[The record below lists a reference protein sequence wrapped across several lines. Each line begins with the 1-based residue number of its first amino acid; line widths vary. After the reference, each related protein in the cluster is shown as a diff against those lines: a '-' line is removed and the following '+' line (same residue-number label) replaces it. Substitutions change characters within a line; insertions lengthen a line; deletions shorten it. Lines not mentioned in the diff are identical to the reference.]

1 MAPRFSKN
9 GKRLGR
15 PPKDKTATV
24 FAINQPTIVT
34 ASDSAVQ
41 TAETKDI
48 VESIE
53 FDTSS
58 MIECE
63 FVPVPQHFIVSF
75 QNAEKKHGYYS
86 SSIYAIEGINWSKWV
101 IMAYL
106 KADFE
111 SYRKQ
116 GLKNK
121 EILQRCLNYLNAVP
135 PKKKYAK
142 KDPTPKYGKL
152 ELFKDDIQFTNKLGF
167 ECAILVCTTTER
179 RCDHFWGEGEKF
191 L

>member
-15 PPKDKTATV
+15 PPKNKEATV
-24 FAINQPTIVT
+24 FTVT
-34 ASDSAVQ
+34 TPLPVQNTPVLEVKEEQQDEAVVVD
-41 TAETKDI
+41 AN
-48 VESIE
+48 
-53 FDTSS
+53 S

-63 FVPVPQHFIVSF
+63 FVPVTQHVIISMP
-75 QNAEKKHGYYS
+75 NAEKKHGYYS
-86 SSIYAIEGINWSKWV
+86 GSIYAIEGINWTKWV
-101 IMAYL
+101 ALAYL
-106 KADFE
+106 KADFDT
-111 SYRKQ
+111 YRKQ
-116 GLKNK
+116 GLKDR

-152 ELFKDDIQFTNKLGF
+152 ELFKEDIQFTKKFGY
-167 ECAILVCTTTER
+167 ECAILVFTTNER
-179 RCDHFWGEGEKF
+179 KCEHFWGEGEKF